1 MSTVAAPPTSVQ
13 FVAKRSDLWLI
24 HTPAFTKYGPSG
36 NVIGKTQSVMFEF
49 SHGTIR
55 FSPQDFEQGGRYFK
69 TGLSFAEALDWFRNH
84 NLFADRNDGFWEVT
98 QEAPEIS
105 GDEFSAILS
114 AAQAGDR
121 ELLEQI
127 QADELAGWNRPKLL
141 EAVDQAITNLPKA
154 QMTPEVVSVEQPV
167 KRGPGRPPKNP
178 A

>member
-1 MSTVAAPPTSVQ
+1 MSAVAAPPTSVQ
-13 FVAKRSDLWLI
+13 FVAKRSDLWLV
-24 HTPAFTKYGPSG
+24 HTPSFYTYGPHGNRTGESG
-36 NVIGKTQSVMFEF
+36 SVRFEF
-49 SHGTIR
+49 TRGTIR
-55 FSPQDFEQGGRYFK
+55 FSPQDFERGGRYHN
-69 TGLSFAEALDWFRNH
+69 TGLTFAEVLDWFRSH
-84 NLFADRNDGFWEVT
+84 RLFDDRNDGFWEVT

-105 GDEFSAILS
+105 GDEFSAILA